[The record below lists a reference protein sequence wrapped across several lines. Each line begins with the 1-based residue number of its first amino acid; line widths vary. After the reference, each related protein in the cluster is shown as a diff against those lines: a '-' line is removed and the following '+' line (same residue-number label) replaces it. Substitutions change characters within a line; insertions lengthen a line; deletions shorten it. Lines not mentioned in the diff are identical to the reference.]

1 MKAKRVKKLRE
12 PSLSKRLAAIV
23 AAVLLCVFA
32 IMTVSI
38 IIFVGGS
45 MLRSTDKTMYSAAE
59 KAASKMKGMLDV
71 VEDID
76 KNIQTAVMQ
85 MYKEADSDDA
95 GITAA
100 WKVDGAVKGQ
110 PKATAGTFI
119 SRVTG
124 EKMSGSRFAVETAVV
139 NTLYHAVATYDY
151 IASAGLLMEPDAF
164 SKDIEQYAP
173 FVSKANIKNG
183 VLENLAYD
191 AYKNAEYYA
200 PVKASMQEGSSN
212 AFESDGEKLVAI
224 NYPIVVD
231 GSFKGTAVVCIKTSS
246 FNVMLEKY
254 PPFNNMIYNILNGND
269 TIVYSANA
277 DMIGREYSEIVGEE
291 AYKKHTAGVQTGE
304 RFTYSSIS
312 EKHGKVI
319 RYFAPVQIGNDTW
332 WTQCALSQTD
342 YYESNVQMVIFIIVF
357 MVIALVVLSVV
368 VIMLLTKSLAP
379 LHRIGNAAHKV
390 AEGDFDV
397 DVTYNGKDEIGVLAD
412 SIHMFIERLRK
423 IIEDLS
429 ENLTQLADGN
439 FNTDS
444 ESHKE
449 LYVGAYAP
457 LKEAVNSISTELSAT
472 MREIKSSANQV
483 SGEAEQVASGSQ
495 ALAQGSTEQ
504 ASSVEELSQ
513 TMVDIS
519 KKVLGTTDLTK
530 EAADISQGSNEAV
543 RTSND
548 KMQEMSDSMTEI
560 TEKANEI
567 SKIIKT
573 IDDIAFQT
581 NILALN
587 ASIEAARAGAAGKG
601 FAVVADEV
609 GNLAKKSQ
617 EAARDTAQLI
627 EDTINAVHKGA
638 GITDETATALDKVS
652 DSFNRI
658 DELVGKISEASEQ
671 QSVGIQQV
679 TEGIDQ
685 ISSVVQT
692 NSATAEE
699 SAAAS
704 QELSS
709 QAERLHELVSKFQ
722 LRE

>member
-1 MKAKRVKKLRE
+1 MKAKKVKKLRE
-12 PSLSKRLAAIV
+12 PSLSKKLAAIV

-71 VEDID
+71 VEDL
-76 KNIQTAVMQ
+76 NENVQTAVAQ
-85 MYKEADSDDA
+85 MYKEEDSEDA

-100 WKVDGAVKGQ
+100 WSVEGVVKGQ
-110 PKATAGTFI
+110 PKATKGTFI

-124 EKMSGSRFAVETAVV
+124 EEMSGSRFAAETAVL
-139 NTLYHAVATYDY
+139 NTLYHAVTTYDY
-151 IASAGLLMEPDAF
+151 IASAGLLMEPGAF
-164 SKDIEQYAP
+164 SGDIEQYAP
-173 FVSKANIKNG
+173 FITEADIEKGI
-183 VLENLAYD
+183 LQNLDYSAYES
-191 AYKNAEYYA
+191 AEYYA
-200 PVKASMQEGSSN
+200 SAKESLSEGSSN
-212 AFESDGEKLVAI
+212 AFDADGEKVVAI
-224 NYPIVVD
+224 YYPIVVD
-231 GSFKGTAVVCIKTSS
+231 GSFKGAAVIAVKSAS

-277 DMIGREYSEIVGEE
+277 DMIGREYSEIIGEE
-291 AYKKHTAGVQTGE
+291 AYKEHTAGVQTGE

-319 RYFAPVQIGNDTW
+319 RYFAPVQIGKDTW
-332 WTQCALSQTD
+332 WAQCALAQGD
-342 YYESNVQMVIFIIVF
+342 YYESNIQMVTFIMVF
-357 MVIALVVLSVV
+357 MIIALVVLSAV
-368 VIMLLTKSLAP
+368 VIFLLTKSLAP
-379 LHRIGNAAHKV
+379 LHRIGAAAHKV

-397 DVTYNGKDEIGVLAD
+397 DVTYKGKDEIGVLAD

-444 ESHKE
+444 ERHKE

-457 LKEAVNSISTELSAT
+457 LKDAVNSISSGLSVT

-483 SGEAEQVASGSQ
+483 SGEADQVASGSQ

-513 TMVDIS
+513 TMVEIS
-519 KKVLGTTDLTK
+519 HKVLGTTDLTK
-530 EAADISQGSNEAV
+530 EAADISRGSNEAV

-548 KMQEMSDSMTEI
+548 KMIEMSQAMTEI

-567 SKIIKT
+567 GKIIKT

-617 EAARDTAQLI
+617 EAASDTAQLI

-709 QAERLHELVSKFQ
+709 QAEKLHELVSKFR
-722 LRE
+722 LKE